1 MVLGKQ
7 KQGAEF
13 SSKTYTEYA
22 SFNAYRIHQ
31 SKNPLSLGQH
41 SRTIGIWENR
51 HETEAALLD
60 LQLASF
66 PMEKIAIIVGDER
79 ESITFSGKETF
90 RVHSSFMPRRS
101 YILVVNGTAE
111 EIRSA
116 EMIISSPANQEWGVY
131 NTRQTVPSRVA

>member
-1 MVLGKQ
+1 MVLSKQ

-31 SKNPLSLGQH
+31 SKNPLSLEQH
-41 SRTIGIWENR
+41 SRSIGVWENR

-60 LQLASF
+60 LQLAGF
-66 PMEKIAIIVGDER
+66 PMEKIAIIVGDNR
-79 ESITFSGKETF
+79 ETNPFLGEEKL
-90 RVHSSFMPRRS
+90 RVYNRFMPRRS
-101 YILVVNGTAE
+101 YLLMVNGTAE

-116 EMIISSPANQEWGVY
+116 EMIISSPASGEWGVY
-131 NTRQTVPSRVA
+131 NNRQAEPSRVA